1 MSIRSEEAGPIDPSK
16 CAGTVEEG
24 LGDFLRKGGFR
35 WRSSDEPGDK
45 IKGPQGGAGNAA
57 VWGEV
62 FFRAWGL
69 LVGYEG
75 LWVGGRGPSGRVGKF
90 GR

>member
-45 IKGPQGGAGNAA
+45 IKGPQGGAGTPQSGARCSFERGGFGRVRRA
-57 VWGEV
+57 LGWGQ
-62 FFRAWGL
+62 RAL
-69 LVGYEG
+69 
-75 LWVGGRGPSGRVGKF
+75 RSGRKIW
-90 GR
+90 